1 MQQSNWIEDSRAVI
15 QGATMME
22 RILVIT
28 QRAEVDGG
36 TLYQTITIKEDPQ
49 TRQESLSTAMVFVPA
64 R

>member
-1 MQQSNWIEDSRAVI
+1 MQSNWIEDSRIVI

-22 RILVIT
+22 RILMIT

-36 TLYQTITIKEDPQ
+36 MLYQTITIKEDPQ
-49 TRQESLSTAMVFVPA
+49 TKQESLSTTMVFVPA

>member
-1 MQQSNWIEDSRAVI
+1 MQSQWIEDSRTVI

-49 TRQESLSTAMVFVPA
+49 TRQENVSTAMAFVPA